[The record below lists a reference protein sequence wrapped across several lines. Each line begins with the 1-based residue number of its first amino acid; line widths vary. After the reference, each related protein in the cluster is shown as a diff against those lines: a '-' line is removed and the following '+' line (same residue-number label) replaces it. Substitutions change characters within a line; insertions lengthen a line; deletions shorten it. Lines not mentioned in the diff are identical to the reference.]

1 MYHDAD
7 QDGVGLDLTPFVTA
21 VNTGADAYSKIA
33 AAEAAKKAAANAARP
48 APIIQAQQ
56 APRRTNPMA
65 YVLLAGVAVGGFL
78 LLRKFMG
85 GRRRRR

>member
-21 VNTGADAYSKIA
+21 VNTGTDAYAKIA
-33 AAEAAKKAAANAARP
+33 AAEAAKKAAKAAAKP
-48 APIIQAQQ
+48 APVYNVQQ

-65 YVLLAGVAVGGFL
+65 YVLLAGVAVGGFF

-85 GRRRRR
+85 GRRRR